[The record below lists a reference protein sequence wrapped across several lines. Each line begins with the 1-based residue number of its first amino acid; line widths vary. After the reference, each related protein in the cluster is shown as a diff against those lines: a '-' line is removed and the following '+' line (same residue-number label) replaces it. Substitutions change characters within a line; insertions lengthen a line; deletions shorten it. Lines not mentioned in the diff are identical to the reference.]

1 MRVCVFKL
9 FVSVGLVLAL
19 VGGALGSA
27 SMLETGL
34 QPPPGKGTVY
44 VTKVAPAP
52 DGAILKVMDLALGI
66 TNPII
71 SGLNLP
77 FDVLCGPDGRFY
89 ITEAWAREGIR
100 TISRIVR
107 FNQDGSGRTVLAQWP
122 SSELRPI
129 GLVFAPNGDLY
140 FGTISIAEGRRH
152 KGIWRI
158 RGALQADQ
166 QFNPPE
172 QVLPPES
179 FTRTPSQYDGVTPQV
194 FLSSGPFQG
203 DLLIADSPSFTGDPG
218 GRVLRAPKPEFN
230 TVVEF
235 IPQHDNPNPFQ
246 PQGLAVNSQGDVFV
260 NDTANDKV
268 LRYGSDGTLK
278 GTFAE
283 IVGSMEIA
291 IGPNDIVY
299 LTAWRSDSAAAFFVL
314 GPDGNVLGSSEFMFR
329 MYEVTVCAPQ

>member
-1 MRVCVFKL
+1 MR
-9 FVSVGLVLAL
+9 GLKFFGLGAALVLLAL
-19 VGGALGSA
+19 VAVSSSAVTVGA
-27 SMLETGL
+27 GL

-89 ITEAWAREGIR
+89 VTEVWAREGIR

-140 FGTISIAEGRRH
+140 FGTTSIAEGRRH

-172 QVLPPES
+172 QVLPLES
-179 FTRTPSQYDGVTPQV
+179 FTRTPSRYDSVTPQV

-203 DLLIADSPSFTGDPG
+203 DLLLADSPSFTGDPG
-218 GRVLRAPKPEFN
+218 GHVLRAPKPEFN

-246 PQGLAVNSQGDVFV
+246 PKGLAVNSQGDVFV
-260 NDTANDKV
+260 SDTANDKV

-283 IVGSMEIA
+283 IVGSMQIA
-291 IGPNDIVY
+291 IGPDDIVY
-299 LTAWRSDSAAAFFVL
+299 LTAWRSDSAAALFVL
-314 GPDGNVLGSSEFMFR
+314 GPDGKVLGSSELAFR